1 MDDDKILEVN
11 HLKKY
16 FKVGKGVLKAVDDVS
31 FFIRKGE
38 TLGLVGESGC
48 GKTTCSRTCIG
59 IYDRTEGEVLYK
71 GENVHQLK
79 GRKKKEFTKEVQ
91 IIFQDPYSSLD
102 PKMKVGDI
110 IAEGLRAHKMCASR
124 EEERRVVRELL
135 ETVGLNS
142 EHATRYVHEFSGGQR
157 QRIGIARALADEPEF
172 IVCDEPISALDVS
185 IQAQI
190 VNLLIR
196 LQKEKNLTYMFIA
209 HDLSM
214 VKHISD
220 RVCVM
225 YLGTIAEITDSASL
239 YSNPLHPYTQALL
252 SSIPIPD
259 PKVEEEKKRIKLEG
273 ELPSPINPPVG
284 CRFQNRC
291 QYASDRCRQEYPE
304 LKEVASGHWVACHR
318 VSGCQV

>member
-1 MDDDKILEVN
+1 MSQTENILEVRN
-11 HLKKY
+11 LKKY
-16 FKVGKGVLKAVDDVS
+16 FKAGKGTLKAVDDVS
-31 FFIRKGE
+31 FFIKKGE
-38 TLGLVGESGC
+38 TLGVVGESGC
-48 GKTTCSRTCIG
+48 GKTTCGRTCIG
-59 IYDRTEGEVLYK
+59 IYDRTDGEVLYK
-71 GENVHQLK
+71 GKNVHALK
-79 GRKKKEFTKEVQ
+79 GKDRKDFTKEVQ

-110 IAEGLRAHKMCASR
+110 IAEGLRAHKMCSSAA
-124 EEERRVVRELL
+124 EEQKRVQELL

-157 QRIGIARALADEPEF
+157 QRIGIARALAVEPEF

-196 LQKEKNLTYMFIA
+196 LQKEKGLTYMFIA

-220 RVCVM
+220 RVAVM
-225 YLGTIAEITDSASL
+225 YLGTIAEITDSGSL
-239 YSNPLHPYTQALL
+239 YSNPLHPYTKALL
-252 SSIPIPD
+252 SAIPIPN
-259 PKVEEEKKRIKLEG
+259 PKVEETKERIKLNG
-273 ELPSPINPPVG
+273 ELPSPIDPPPG

-291 QYASDRCRQEYPE
+291 QYACDKCRTERPE
-304 LKEVASGHWVACHR
+304 LREVEPGHYVACHL
-318 VSGCQV
+318 VEK

>member
-1 MDDDKILEVN
+1 MSQTAHILEVRN
-11 HLKKY
+11 LKKY
-16 FKVGKGVLKAVDDVS
+16 FKAGKGTLKAVDDVS
-31 FFIRKGE
+31 FFIRRGE
-38 TLGLVGESGC
+38 TLGIVGESGC
-48 GKTTCSRTCIG
+48 GKTTCGRTCIG
-59 IYDRTEGEVLYK
+59 IYDRTDGEVLYK
-71 GENVHQLK
+71 GKDVHALK
-79 GRKKKEFTKEVQ
+79 GKERKNFTKEVQ

-110 IAEGLRAHKMCASR
+110 IAEGLRAHNLCATKA
-124 EEERRVVRELL
+124 EEQRRVQELL

-157 QRIGIARALADEPEF
+157 QRIGIARALAVEPEF
-172 IVCDEPISALDVS
+172 VVCDEPISALDVS

-196 LQKEKNLTYMFIA
+196 LQKEKGLTYMFIA

-220 RVCVM
+220 RVAVM

-239 YSNPLHPYTQALL
+239 YSNPLHPYTRALL
-252 SSIPIPD
+252 SAIPIPD
-259 PKVEEEKKRIKLEG
+259 PKVEEAKERIKLKG
-273 ELPSPINPPVG
+273 ELPSPIDPPPG

-291 QYASDRCRQEYPE
+291 QYACDRCR
-304 LKEVASGHWVACHR
+304 KERPKLREVEPGHYVACHLAE
-318 VSGCQV
+318 